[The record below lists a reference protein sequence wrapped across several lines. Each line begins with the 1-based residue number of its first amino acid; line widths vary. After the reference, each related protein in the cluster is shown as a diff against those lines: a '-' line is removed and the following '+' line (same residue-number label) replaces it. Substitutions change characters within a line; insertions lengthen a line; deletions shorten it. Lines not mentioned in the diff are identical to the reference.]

1 MKKRIF
7 CTILFLLYCG
17 FVLFPSGSQAGT
29 VQIPGFN
36 ASVIPVAKSTLPAIP
51 GTVQV
56 PGSYGSV
63 TPPSNTALPVLKPGG
78 LQQGISGLDSTT
90 TPNTLVIYQNQA
102 QAIIDWQ
109 TFNIGAGASVYFN
122 QQGNANWVA
131 LNRIWSL
138 DPSLIFGT
146 LKADGKIYLINQN
159 GILFGPGSQVN
170 VNTLVA
176 SALNIKNSDF
186 INGSLNFYVETGTT
200 TDDVDLSGNSY
211 SYSGITY
218 NANAAVSNIGTINAA
233 TGGSVFLIGPT
244 VENYGS
250 INAPIGQIGLAAGTL
265 MELSVP
271 AVSSNGAST
280 GNQRTA
286 LIVNV
291 EDGFGEAVNGGQL
304 TADMGLVGMYGGVVN
319 QQGII
324 RSVTAVNQQG
334 QIELIAQNTII
345 TGSNSITESP
355 ISTSSATSETS
366 PSSSFGG
373 VINMHGNF
381 ANPEDPNL
389 VPTGLIELGGSIYAP
404 AGSVTLNAGNRVFL
418 ASGSSIDVGGLWSDE
433 TAAALAMQVQLNS
446 VELADAYG
454 QKSGILQGQT
464 ITVNLLTGCSIGNIA
479 SDILAQQQTAQ
490 QQAINGGSIIIEGSS
505 SSDIII
511 KQGATLNF
519 SGGGINYSGGYV
531 DSTKLV
537 SGGKIYDISNAP
549 LYLTYNQIIE
559 GVGTYVAA
567 HTQGGNAGSLNL
579 AAGTIVL
586 DGQLDGSAT
595 RGIFQNAWTPAD
607 LTSGSAYLLS
617 VAQGLQTPRGGTL
630 TIGNQSPGVKP
641 FKEDALIQEIT
652 VSNTTAPLLASSFG
666 PNDTLTSTV
675 TVIPAGTINA
685 AGLSSLS
692 LYADTT
698 ITIDSGA
705 QITLL
710 PGGKFTAYAR
720 RIEDYGSVSVPAG
733 QINLIIWDYLPADTQ
748 LTGEIFIGSGSSLDV
763 SGQKIDNTLAGNTS
777 AAAPV
782 SGQIGGGSISIEDQT
797 DNGQGVFISGASTK
811 VENGKTVVIP
821 AAVVDVSG
829 GYIISPKGSV
839 TGGNAGSLTIQGTN
853 IMLNGDLRGYAL
865 ADANGKISGGSITL
879 NSTNISVE
887 NTAPVWPEDFTAGS
901 VVPANMA
908 GQFVLAGNRL
918 DDTGFTQITLNSLN
932 NIEINAAITPS
943 LVRLSYP
950 SSALQTG
957 NAASG
962 YSQELPVAA
971 GRPDL
976 IQLDDSVAFM
986 AGSSSFTAGAGKTF
1000 IGVYAEAVNN
1010 LRSNDG
1016 TETVTVSSGSVVS
1029 TAPGGTIN
1037 LSAPAGVYM
1046 AGTLQSPGGT
1056 INIKTTA
1063 VGDVE
1068 IGTGGQILANGY
1080 NMPAAAATVAGLG
1093 VNSNPQNGGTVTLSA
1108 NGSGSILLDQGSVID
1123 ISGSSPIE
1131 NIMKSSNGSI
1141 IQYQTASNPGSLSL
1155 TFGGTLTWD
1164 GDVNAKP
1171 QMAGIEGGTLTIN
1184 SIGNLLA
1191 ISAGNIQTYL
1201 ASGFDNLTLQNS
1213 NLLQFNGS
1221 INATVGRQLTL
1232 NAPEIAGSGGNTVS
1246 LQAPWIVLTNTSGNP
1261 PAGSPASGSGQLTL
1275 SSTGWLDLDGSI
1287 NISGFKN
1294 VNLAAARDIRLTEL
1308 YSAGAG
1314 IWEGQLF
1321 VAGDLT
1327 MQADRIYPTT
1337 LSDYNIY
1344 STGKTTILAAD
1355 NPVGG
1360 PIFSAGGNLT
1370 IGALGGIEID
1380 GTLAAPMGTITLQNY
1395 IEDPSTSQGARIY
1408 LAGGSVVT
1416 TAGNT
1421 MVDYGSL
1428 DDNDNWTIT
1437 NTSNNKTISV
1447 NSAPQKSITIN
1458 AVGGD
1463 AIVMSNA
1470 QINTSGGGSIFAY
1483 LFQSGIQGTV
1493 DPLSVKGLYIVLS
1506 GNPITAPGP
1515 EVYLEGGGGLSAGMY
1530 SLLPASL
1537 QYASLPGAYI
1547 LEVQSGSVLPSQ
1559 GGLTNYG
1566 YPLIVGYNCVANTPI
1581 RSTQPQVY
1589 SVMPAADVLAEG
1601 YYEEQTITAGNAGNV
1616 TIKGNST
1623 IINGALQAAALPGYQ
1638 GGSLTL
1644 SGTNIYVQAATAT
1657 SLPQDFNYSTP
1668 VPANLAGELNV
1679 TAESLSGSGFLEINL
1694 GDINSTSTI
1703 TIEGGTAAQ
1712 PVVLSAPIIS
1722 LAAINTIMINSYTQL
1737 NALTA
1742 NGVSSGEGVI
1752 NLTTPGSLLV
1762 DNNSTLH
1769 ATNNIVLNVNNV
1781 QGLQGNLAV
1790 DSGTITL
1797 QSSNIYFGGVQAGS
1811 GLYLTTDIWNRF
1823 TGYQNIALVATNDIQ
1838 FGDAFT
1844 ISAAGSLTLDA
1855 PVIVGMM
1862 TANETVTVTAP
1873 TINLQ
1878 NSGSSSTAAPVA
1890 ANAGQ
1895 ISFNGNNINVGS
1907 GDILFS
1913 GFSNIALNSQGDV
1926 TFKGVGSL
1934 TTGNTD
1940 LQISAARITTGAG
1953 LNSSGTYQAADFNVY
1968 TGANYYNDF
1977 GINPGTSYNPNP
1989 LGTITITNS
1998 GGTPGTTSTPGG
2010 TLGFWGTAIY
2020 NGTVNNDGT
2029 INEKGTIIQVDG
2041 GNINLVAMGTDPAND
2056 GIFLHDGAQI
2066 LARGT
2071 DAAPGGEVTLQTNS
2085 GSIVLDKGSVIDVS
2099 AGAQGDAGPV
2109 TLLAPT
2115 GGVTIGGT
2123 LSGQANGGAG
2133 GSFMLDTLTLDT
2145 NYIQANNLTVTDMTN
2160 LIGILNAGGF
2170 TQSVNLR
2177 SRLGNIDIAA
2187 NQTLTA
2193 QNVTLTA
2200 DDQSAGNG
2208 QINIS
2213 GTIDASGNTGGQI
2226 ELYAA
2231 NDVNLQNGSL
2241 INVRGTAANASGGKV
2256 LLSSEGGYVN
2266 LNPGSVI
2273 DASASGTGTGGL
2285 VHLRALRNGN
2295 DVQMNLDGTV
2305 IGVSNFIVEAFRVYD
2320 NVSTINAATI
2330 AAWNN
2335 DNNNYMA
2342 NASAIQS
2349 RLLSNLTMSGWGAGE
2364 FNLLPGIEA
2373 RSNSNITLAAAVDL
2387 TTLRYGGEPGVLTLR
2402 ATGNLNIN
2410 NNLVDHPTAINQLST
2425 PSAMWD
2431 SWAFNLTA
2439 GADLSS
2445 ADYMAV
2451 NHNGTGNLTIGNQ
2464 ELVYTQSAPIRFASG
2479 GDTVI
2484 GQGQNASP
2492 DYMINTFMCYNLASY
2507 SGSIEGMVGQDLQI
2521 NGGAIQTATGD
2532 INITVGGNLIL
2543 TDAIVRGIK
2552 TLGAIRTT
2560 GWSNSTRNYYTYAGG
2575 GNISLDVGGNVG
2587 QEIGPEQWTTSMMN
2601 SQWDYTTTPE
2611 LKPLNPN
2618 NAGVYW
2624 SASYGSGS
2632 PSANPTAGLATMGG
2646 GNLDVRAGGD
2656 FLTQAGTFGQNNSG
2670 DLVIYAGGDVIGRF
2684 LNKQGRME
2692 IDAMGNFGAANQPQV
2707 VEAFDSQINIT
2718 AQGNIDMATVVNP
2731 LFVALVSNP
2740 MNSNSYYKLQS
2751 VNVGYSENASVN
2763 LTAGGDVTLG
2773 LKDPF
2778 HNPWN
2783 TEAEEI
2789 LPPTLN
2795 VVAGGDI
2802 LVLHNFALLPS
2813 PTGNLS
2819 LIAGGS
2825 INGQYGVDS
2834 SGSPLRA
2841 QIYVSDISPTS
2852 VYNDA
2857 AAPAIIDDLFLP
2869 YFHAT
2874 QPVHA
2879 NDTTPVVISAGQN
2892 IENIELFLP
2901 KKAEITAE
2909 EGDISGLYYFGQNIN
2924 STDVSEI
2931 AAIQGNINFGIQSS
2945 TPNPSNT
2952 GAVQAGPGSLFIQ
2965 AGGSITLGDAKWIQT
2980 VGGAYNPILG
2990 TKGSDLIIIAG
3001 YNKDMTESDIETFF
3015 NTIRT
3020 AGTDYSTDMAAGEKD
3035 EADQLLQNT
3044 RTGTITPLLGS
3055 PSAPSGSGNIEMT
3068 TSQISTNS
3076 GKDNIY
3082 IIAAGELDVGKST
3095 FFSNAADVQKTG
3107 IFTAGGGAINIF
3119 TNGDVN
3125 VNESRVMTFEGG
3137 DITVWSESGNI
3148 NAGRGA
3154 KEEVIASPPTLVAE
3168 YNANGTEIIGYNVV
3182 FTPPAVGSG
3191 IRAVTFSPTGPAGQ
3205 APPEGDIY
3213 LFAIQGII
3221 DAGEAGIS
3229 GGKVVLAATQVLNV
3243 NNISFSNGSI
3253 GVPSMAAATTGL
3265 GSLSGSGSAT
3275 QNSQLLSSAA
3285 GIGAAG
3291 NANASQMLD
3300 DVMTKWLDVK
3310 VIDFILDNEGGA

>member
-7 CTILFLLYCG
+7 CTILFLLYCS
-17 FVLFPSGSQAGT
+17 FVLFPSDSQAGT

-51 GTVQV
+51 GTVQI

-63 TPPSNTALPVLKPGG
+63 TPPSPDTLPVLKPGG
-78 LQQGISGLDSTT
+78 LQQGISGFDSTT
-90 TPNTLVIYQNQA
+90 TPDTLVIYQNQA

-122 QQGNANWVA
+122 QQGNANWAA

-138 DPSLIFGT
+138 DPSLIFGKLT
-146 LKADGKIYLINQN
+146 ADGKIYLINQN

-244 VENYGS
+244 VENYNI

-389 VPTGLIELGGSIYAP
+389 VPTGLIELNGSIYAP
-404 AGSVTLNAGNRVFL
+404 AGSVMLNAGNRVFL
-418 ASGSSIDVGGLWSDE
+418 AAGSSIDVSGLWSDE

-446 VELADAYG
+446 VELANAYG
-454 QKSGILQGQT
+454 QKGGILQGQT

-549 LYLTYNQIIE
+549 LYLTYDQIIE

-567 HTQGGNAGSLNL
+567 HTQGGNAGSLTL

-595 RGIFQNAWTPAD
+595 RGVFQNAWTPVD

-630 TIGNQSPGVKP
+630 TIGNKP
-641 FKEDALIQEIT
+641 PEENTFSEDALVQAIT
-652 VSNTTAPLLASSFG
+652 VSNTTAPQLASGFG
-666 PNDTLTSTV
+666 PNDTLASTV

-698 ITIDSGA
+698 ITMDNGA
-705 QITLL
+705 QITLS
-710 PGGKFTAYAR
+710 PGGNFTALAR
-720 RIEDYGSVSVPAG
+720 RIEDYGTISVPAG
-733 QINLIIWDYLPADTQ
+733 QINLFISDYLPSAQ
-748 LTGEIFIGSGSSLDV
+748 LTGEIFLGSGSSIDV

-829 GYIISPKGSV
+829 GYVISPKGSV

-879 NSTNISVE
+879 NSTNISVDS
-887 NTAPVWPEDFTAGS
+887 TAPEWPDDFTAES

-918 DDTGFTQITLNSLN
+918 DDTGFTQITLNSLD
-932 NIEINAAITPS
+932 NIEINAALTPS

-962 YSQELPVAA
+962 YSYELPVAA

-1000 IGVYAEAVNN
+1000 IGAYGEAVNN
-1010 LRSNDG
+1010 LRSNYG

-1029 TAPGGTIN
+1029 TASGGTIN

-1046 AGTLQSPGGT
+1046 DGTIQSPGGK

-1063 VGDVE
+1063 VGNVE
-1068 IGTGGQILANGY
+1068 IGAEGQILANGY

-1093 VNSNPQNGGTVTLSA
+1093 VNYNPQNGGAVNISS
-1108 NGSGSILLDQGSVID
+1108 NGNISLDTGSVID
-1123 ISGSSPIE
+1123 ISGSSPVE

-1164 GDVNAKP
+1164 GDVKAKP
-1171 QMAGIEGGTLTIN
+1171 QMAGLAGGTLTIN
-1184 SIGNLLA
+1184 TIGNLLA
-1191 ISAGNIQTYL
+1191 IGAGDIQTYL
-1201 ASGFDNLTLQNS
+1201 AAGFDNLTLQS
-1213 NLLQFNGS
+1213 SSLLQFNGS
-1221 INATVGRQLTL
+1221 INATVGQKLTL
-1232 NAPEIAGSGGNTVS
+1232 NAPEIAGSAGSTVF

-1261 PAGSPASGSGQLTL
+1261 ATGSPASGSGQLTL
-1275 SSTGWLDLDGSI
+1275 SSTGWIDLEGNI
-1287 NISGFKN
+1287 NMSGFQN

-1344 STGKTTILAAD
+1344 STGKTTILPAD

-1380 GTLAAPMGTITLQNY
+1380 GVLAAPMGTITLQNY
-1395 IEDPSTSQGARIY
+1395 IKDPSTSQGARIY

-1416 TAGNT
+1416 TAGNA

-1428 DDNDNWTIT
+1428 DENNDWTIT
-1437 NTSNNKTISV
+1437 NTSNNKTTSV
-1447 NSAPQKSITIN
+1447 NSVPQNSITIN

-1483 LFQSGIQGTV
+1483 LFQAGIQGTV
-1493 DPLSVKGLYIVLS
+1493 DPLSVSGRYIVLS

-1530 SLLPASL
+1530 SLLPASQYG
-1537 QYASLPGAYI
+1537 QYAFLPGAYV
-1547 LEVQSGSVLPSQ
+1547 LEVQSGSILPSQ

-1616 TIKGNST
+1616 TIKGNTT

-1644 SGTNIYVQAATAT
+1644 SGTNIYVQAATTT
-1657 SLPQDFNYSTP
+1657 SLPQNFNYSTP

-1679 TAESLSGSGFLEINL
+1679 TAESLSGSGFQEINL
-1694 GDINSTSTI
+1694 GDINITSTI
-1703 TIEGGTAAQ
+1703 TIEGGTAVQ
-1712 PVVLSAPIIS
+1712 PIVLSAPIIS
-1722 LAAINTIMINSYTQL
+1722 LAAINTITINSYSQL

-1742 NGVSSGEGVI
+1742 NGGSSGEGVI

-1762 DNNSTLH
+1762 DSNSTLH
-1769 ATNNIVLNVNNV
+1769 ATNNIILNVNNV
-1781 QGLQGNLAV
+1781 QGLQGNLVV

-1838 FGDAFT
+1838 FGDTFT

-1862 TANETVTVTAP
+1862 TANETVTVAAP

-1895 ISFNGNNINVGS
+1895 ISFNGNNINVGN
-1907 GDILFS
+1907 GDVFFS
-1913 GFSNIALNSQGDV
+1913 GFSNIALNSKGDV

-1940 LQISAARITTGAG
+1940 LQISAARITTGAA
-1953 LNSSGTYQAADFNVY
+1953 LNTSGTYQAADFNVY

-2010 TLGFWGTAIY
+2010 TLGFWGKAIY
-2020 NGTVNNDGT
+2020 NGTLNNDGT

-2041 GNINLVAMGTDPAND
+2041 GNINLVATGTDPVND
-2056 GIFLHDGAQI
+2056 GVFLHPGAQI
-2066 LARGT
+2066 LAKGT
-2071 DAAPGGEVTLQTNS
+2071 GEAPGGEVTLQTNS

-2099 AGAQGDAGPV
+2099 AGTQGDAGAV

-2123 LSGQANGGAG
+2123 LAGQANGGAG

-2145 NYIQANNLTVTDMTN
+2145 NYIQANNLTVTDMTT

-2177 SRLGNIDIAA
+2177 SRVGNIDIAA

-2208 QINIS
+2208 QVNIS
-2213 GTIDASGNTGGQI
+2213 GTIDASGNTGGEV

-2241 INVRGTAANASGGKV
+2241 INVSGTAANGNGGEV

-2266 LNPGSVI
+2266 LNPGSTI
-2273 DASASGTGTGGL
+2273 NASASGTGTGGL

-2305 IGVSNFIVEAFRVYD
+2305 TGVSNFVAEAFRVYD

-2330 AAWNN
+2330 AAWNS
-2335 DNNNYMA
+2335 DNANYMA

-2349 RLLSNLTMSGWGAGE
+2349 RLLNDLTMSGWGAGE
-2364 FNLLPGIEA
+2364 FNLLPGIEV
-2373 RSNSNITLAAAVDL
+2373 RSSSNITLAAAIDL
-2387 TTLRYGGEPGVLTLR
+2387 TKLRYGGEPGVLTLR
-2402 ATGNLNIN
+2402 AAGNLNIN
-2410 NNLVDHPTAINQLST
+2410 NNLVDHLTAINNLST
-2425 PSAMWD
+2425 PSTVWD

-2439 GADLSS
+2439 GADMTS
-2445 ADYMAV
+2445 ANYMAV
-2451 NHNGTGNLTIGNQ
+2451 NRNGTGNLTIGNQ
-2464 ELVYTQSAPIRFASG
+2464 KVVYTQSAPIRFATG

-2492 DYMINTFMCYNLASY
+2492 GYMINNFMSYNLASY
-2507 SGSIEGMVGQDLQI
+2507 SGSIEGTVGQDLQI

-2543 TDAIVRGIK
+2543 TDATVRGIE

-2560 GWSNSTRNYYTYAGG
+2560 GWSNSTKNYYTYAGG
-2575 GNISLDVGGNVG
+2575 GNISLNVGGNIG
-2587 QEIGPEQWTTSMMN
+2587 QEIGPERWITSMMN
-2601 SQWDYTTTPE
+2601 SQWDYTT
-2611 LKPLNPN
+2611 KPNVSNPN

-2624 SASYGSGS
+2624 SASYGSAS
-2632 PSANPTAGLATMGG
+2632 PSATNPTAGLATMGG

-2684 LNKQGRME
+2684 LNTQGRME

-2718 AQGNIDMATVVNP
+2718 AQGNIYMATVVNP
-2731 LFVALVSNP
+2731 LFAETLISFLKAKYENLT
-2740 MNSNSYYKLQS
+2740 SI
-2751 VNVGYSENASVN
+2751 NVGYSENASVN
-2763 LTAGGDVTLG
+2763 LTAGGDVTIG
-2773 LKDPF
+2773 YSDPYL
-2778 HNPWN
+2778 NLPDWGIS
-2783 TEAEEI
+2783 AEEI

-2795 VVAGGDI
+2795 ITAGRDI
-2802 LVLHNFALLPS
+2802 LVLQNFALLPS

-2819 LIAGGS
+2819 LVAGGS
-2825 INGQYGVDS
+2825 INGLYGYS
-2834 SGSPLRA
+2834 SGTPLRA
-2841 QIYVSDISPTS
+2841 QIYVSDISPAN

-2857 AAPAIIDDLFLP
+2857 AAPAIMADLFYP
-2869 YFHAT
+2869 YLHAT
-2874 QPVHA
+2874 PSLHA

-2909 EGDISGLYYFGQNIN
+2909 EGDISGLYYYGQNIN

-2931 AAIQGNINFGIQSS
+2931 AAIQGNINFGIQG
-2945 TPNPSNT
+2945 PVNSNT
-2952 GAVQAGPGSLFIQ
+2952 GVVQAGPGSLFIQ
-2965 AGGSITLGDAKWIQT
+2965 AGGSITLGNAQGIQT
-2980 VGGAYNPILG
+2980 VGDAFNSILG
-2990 TKGSDLIIIAG
+2990 AKGSDLIIIAG
-3001 YNKDMTESDIETFF
+3001 YNKYTPADIENFF
-3015 NTIRT
+3015 DTINTNAQNYT
-3020 AGTDYSTDMAAGEKD
+3020 NLMDAGQTDQAN
-3035 EADQLLQNT
+3035 QLLQQT
-3044 RTGTITPLLGS
+3044 KTQTV
-3055 PSAPSGSGNIEMT
+3055 APMLSSSSGSGNIEMT
-3068 TSQISTNS
+3068 ASQISTTS

-3095 FFSNAADVQKTG
+3095 FFNNAAEVQKTG
-3107 IFTAGGGAINIF
+3107 IFTAGGGAINIL

-3137 DITVWSESGNI
+3137 DIMVWSESGNI

-3168 YNANGTEIIGYNVV
+3168 TNQYGDVIGYQVV
-3182 FTPPAVGSG
+3182 FNPPAVGSG

-3243 NNISFSNGSI
+3243 GNISFTNGSI
-3253 GVPSMAAATTGL
+3253 GVPGVAAATTGI
-3265 GSLSGSGSAT
+3265 GSLSGTGSAT
-3275 QNSQLLSSAA
+3275 QNSQMLSSAA

-3310 VIDFILDNEGGA
+3310 VIDFILDDEGGA

>member
-1 MKKRIF
+1 M
-7 CTILFLLYCG
+7 
-17 FVLFPSGSQAGT
+17 
-29 VQIPGFN
+29 
-36 ASVIPVAKSTLPAIP
+36 
-51 GTVQV
+51 
-56 PGSYGSV
+56 
-63 TPPSNTALPVLKPGG
+63 
-78 LQQGISGLDSTT
+78 
-90 TPNTLVIYQNQA
+90 
-102 QAIIDWQ
+102 
-109 TFNIGAGASVYFN
+109 
-122 QQGNANWVA
+122 
-131 LNRIWSL
+131 
-138 DPSLIFGT
+138 
-146 LKADGKIYLINQN
+146 
-159 GILFGPGSQVN
+159 
-170 VNTLVA
+170 
-176 SALNIKNSDF
+176 
-186 INGSLNFYVETGTT
+186 
-200 TDDVDLSGNSY
+200 
-211 SYSGITY
+211 
-218 NANAAVSNIGTINAA
+218 
-233 TGGSVFLIGPT
+233 
-244 VENYGS
+244 
-250 INAPIGQIGLAAGTL
+250 
-265 MELSVP
+265 
-271 AVSSNGAST
+271 
-280 GNQRTA
+280 
-286 LIVNV
+286 
-291 EDGFGEAVNGGQL
+291 
-304 TADMGLVGMYGGVVN
+304 
-319 QQGII
+319 
-324 RSVTAVNQQG
+324 
-334 QIELIAQNTII
+334 
-345 TGSNSITESP
+345 
-355 ISTSSATSETS
+355 
-366 PSSSFGG
+366 
-373 VINMHGNF
+373 
-381 ANPEDPNL
+381 
-389 VPTGLIELGGSIYAP
+389 
-404 AGSVTLNAGNRVFL
+404 LNAGNRVFL
-418 ASGSSIDVGGLWSDE
+418 ASGSSIDVSGFWSDE
-433 TAAALAMQVQLNS
+433 TAAALALQVQLNS

-454 QKSGILQGQT
+454 QKGGILQGAT

-549 LYLTYNQIIE
+549 LYLTYDQIIE

-567 HTQGGNAGSLNL
+567 HKQGGNAGSLTL

-595 RGIFQNAWTPAD
+595 RGIFQNAWTPVD

-617 VAQGLQTPRGGTL
+617 VVQGLQTPRGGTL
-630 TIGNQSPGVKP
+630 IIGNQPPGLAA
-641 FKEDALIQEIT
+641 FQEDALVQAIT
-652 VSNTTAPLLASSFG
+652 ISNTTGSQLTPSFG
-666 PNDTLTSTV
+666 PNDTLASTV

-685 AGLSSLS
+685 VGLSSLS

-705 QITLL
+705 QITLS
-710 PGGKFTAYAR
+710 PGGNFTAYAR

-733 QINLIIWDYLPADTQ
+733 QINLILSDYPPADTQ
-748 LTGEIFIGSGSSLDV
+748 LTGEIFLGSGSSLDV

-811 VENGKTVVIP
+811 VESGKTLIVP

-887 NTAPVWPEDFTAGS
+887 NTTPVWPDDFTAQS
-901 VVPANMA
+901 VVPADMA

-918 DDTGFTQITLNSLN
+918 DDTGFTQITLNSLD
-932 NIEINAAITPS
+932 NIDINAAITPS

-986 AGSSSFTAGAGKTF
+986 AGSSSFTASAGKTF
-1000 IGVYAEAVNN
+1000 TGAYGEAVNN
-1010 LRSNDG
+1010 LKSNSG
-1016 TETVTVSSGSVVS
+1016 TETVAVSSGSVVS

-1046 AGTLQSPGGT
+1046 AGTLQSPGGK
-1056 INIKTTA
+1056 INIKTTL
-1063 VGDVE
+1063 VGNVE
-1068 IGTGGQILANGY
+1068 IGAGGQILANGY

-1093 VNSNPQNGGTVTLSA
+1093 VNCNPYPGGTINLSA
-1108 NGSGSILLDQGSVID
+1108 AGNILLDTGSVID
-1123 ISGSSPIE
+1123 ISGSSPVE
-1131 NIMKSSNGSI
+1131 NMMKSSNGSI
-1141 IQYQTASNPGSLSL
+1141 IQYQIASNPGSLSL
-1155 TFGGTLTWD
+1155 TFEGNLTWD
-1164 GDVNAKP
+1164 GVVDAKP

-1191 ISAGNIQTYL
+1191 ISAGDIQTYL

-1232 NAPEIAGSGGNTVS
+1232 NAPQIAGSAGSTVS
-1246 LQAPWIVLTNTSGNP
+1246 LEAPYIILTNTSGNP
-1261 PAGSPASGSGQLTL
+1261 PTGSPASGSGQLTL
-1275 SSTGWLDLDGSI
+1275 SSTGWIDLEGSI
-1287 NISGFKN
+1287 NMGGFQN

-1308 YSAGAG
+1308 YSSTTGSA
-1314 IWEGQLF
+1314 EGQFF

-1344 STGKTTILAAD
+1344 STGKTTILPAG

-1360 PIFSAGGNLT
+1360 PIYSAGGNLT

-1380 GTLAAPMGTITLQNY
+1380 GVLAAPMGTITLQNY
-1395 IEDPSTSQGARIY
+1395 IPSTTSQGARIY

-1428 DDNDNWTIT
+1428 DENNNWTIT
-1437 NTSNNKTISV
+1437 NTSNNATTSV
-1447 NSAPQKSITIN
+1447 SSDPQKSITVN

-1483 LFQSGIQGTV
+1483 LFQAGIQGTV
-1493 DPLSVKGLYIVLS
+1493 DPLSVKGLYVVLS
-1506 GNPITAPGP
+1506 GNPVMAPGP

-1530 SLLPASL
+1530 SLLPAS
-1537 QYASLPGAYI
+1537 YAFLPGAYI
-1547 LEVQSGSVLPSQ
+1547 LQVQSASVLPSQ

-1589 SVMPAADVLAEG
+1589 SVMPAADVLAQG

-1616 TIKGNST
+1616 TIKGNTT
-1623 IINGALQAAALPGYQ
+1623 IINGALQAAAMPGYQ

-1644 SGTNIYVQAATAT
+1644 SGTNIYVQAVTAT
-1657 SLPQDFNYSTP
+1657 SLPQDFNYNTP
-1668 VPANLAGELNV
+1668 VPANLEGELNV
-1679 TAESLSGSGFLEINL
+1679 TAESLSGSGFQEINL

-1712 PVVLSAPIIS
+1712 PIVLSAPIIS
-1722 LAAINTIMINSYTQL
+1722 LAAINTITINSYTQL

-1742 NGVSSGEGVI
+1742 NGASSGAGVI

-1769 ATNNIVLNVNNV
+1769 ATNNIILNVNNV

-1797 QSSNIYFGGVQAGS
+1797 QSSNIYFGGVQAQTDI

-1823 TGYQNIALVATNDIQ
+1823 TGYQNIDLVAANDIQ
-1838 FGDAFT
+1838 FRDTFA

-1895 ISFNGNNINVGS
+1895 ISFNGNNINVGR
-1907 GDILFS
+1907 GDVLFS
-1913 GFSNIALNSQGDV
+1913 GFSNIALNSKGDV

-1934 TTGNTD
+1934 TTGNAD

-1953 LNSSGTYQAADFNVY
+1953 LNTSGTYQAADFNVY

-1989 LGTITITNS
+1989 LGTITITQS

-2010 TLGFWGTAIY
+2010 TLGFWGKAIY
-2020 NGTVNNDGT
+2020 NGTLNNDGT
-2029 INEKGTIIQVDG
+2029 VNEKGTIIQVDS
-2041 GNINLVAMGTDPAND
+2041 GNINLVATGTDPAND

-2071 DAAPGGEVTLQTNS
+2071 DEAPGGEVTLQTNS
-2085 GSIVLDKGSVIDVS
+2085 GSIVLDAGSAIDVH
-2099 AGAQGDAGPV
+2099 AGAQGDAGAV

-2123 LSGQANGGAG
+2123 LSGQAHGGAG

-2145 NYIQANNLTVTDMTN
+2145 NYIQANNLTVTDMST

-2170 TQSVNLR
+2170 TKSVNLR

-2187 NQTLTA
+2187 TDNALTA
-2193 QNVTLTA
+2193 KNIKLTA
-2200 DDQSAGNG
+2200 DSGE
-2208 QINIS
+2208 INVS
-2213 GTIDASGNTGGQI
+2213 GTLDASGTQGGDV
-2226 ELYAA
+2226 ELYAQNNVEINGTINVQA
-2231 NDVNLQNGSL
+2231 TSNAAQGGEVLLNSASGYVNVNTGSTINVSGGTGGDGGILYLRAQRNSNDVN
-2241 INVRGTAANASGGKV
+2241 I
-2256 LLSSEGGYVN
+2256 N
-2266 LNPGSVI
+2266 LNGTI
-2273 DASASGTGTGGL
+2273 TGASAVYAEAVESYTGSSFSSSWLTD
-2285 VHLRALRNGN
+2285 ALNYYNTNTAVARLEG
-2295 DVQMNLDGTV
+2295 
-2305 IGVSNFIVEAFRVYD
+2305 
-2320 NVSTINAATI
+2320 STSDI
-2330 AAWNN
+2330 A
-2335 DNNNYMA
+2335 
-2342 NASAIQS
+2342 SI
-2349 RLLSNLTMSGWGAGE
+2349 
-2364 FNLLPGIEA
+2364 FHFLPGIEVDT
-2373 RSNSNITLAAAVDL
+2373 SGDFTLGQSVDL
-2387 TTLRYGGEPGVLTLR
+2387 TSYRYGGEPGVLTIR
-2402 ATGNLNIN
+2402 AAGNLNIN
-2410 NNLVDHPTAINQLST
+2410 NNLVDHPTGISQLST

-2451 NHNGTGNLTIGNQ
+2451 NRNGTGNLTIGNQ
-2464 ELVYTQSAPIRFASG
+2464 KLVYTQSAPIRFATG

-2484 GQGQNASP
+2484 GQGQNASESP
-2492 DYMINTFMCYNLASY
+2492 NYMINDFMSYNLASY

-2532 INITVGGNLIL
+2532 INITVDGNLIL
-2543 TDAIVRGIK
+2543 TDATVRGIQ

-2575 GNISLDVGGNVG
+2575 GNISLNVGGNIG
-2587 QEIGPEQWTTSMMN
+2587 QEISPEQWTTSMMN
-2601 SQWDYTTTPE
+2601 SQWDYTTAPE

-2618 NAGVYW
+2618 NGGVYW
-2624 SASYGSGS
+2624 SANYGSGGTS
-2632 PSANPTAGLATMGG
+2632 PANPTAGLATMGG

-2670 DLVIYAGGDVIGRF
+2670 DLIIYAGGDVIGRF
-2684 LNKQGRME
+2684 LNTQGRME
-2692 IDAMGNFGAANQPQV
+2692 IDAMGNFGTAKLPQV

-2731 LFVALVSNP
+2731 LFAETLISISQVKY
-2740 MNSNSYYKLQS
+2740 MNLPS

-2763 LTAGGDVTLG
+2763 LTAGGDVTIG
-2773 LKDPF
+2773 YSDPYL
-2778 HNPWN
+2778 NLPTWVN
-2783 TEAEEI
+2783 GEET
-2789 LPPTLN
+2789 LPPTLKIT
-2795 VVAGGDI
+2795 AGGDI
-2802 LVLHNFALLPS
+2802 LVVHDLALLPS

-2825 INGQYGVDS
+2825 IDGQYGVDS
-2834 SGSPLRA
+2834 SGSPERA
-2841 QIYVSDISPTS
+2841 KIYVSDISPAN

-2857 AAPAIIDDLFLP
+2857 AAPAIINDLIIPL
-2869 YFHAT
+2869 FHAT

-2879 NDTTPVVISAGQN
+2879 GDTDPVVIRAGQN

-2909 EGDISGLYYFGQNIN
+2909 EGDILGLYYYGQNIN

-2931 AAIQGNINFGIQSS
+2931 AAIQGNINFGIQGP
-2945 TPNPSNT
+2945 PNTNT
-2952 GAVQAGPGSLFIQ
+2952 GVVQAGPGSLFIQ
-2965 AGGSITLGDAKWIQT
+2965 AGGSITLGNAYGIQT
-2980 VGGAYNPILG
+2980 VGDAYNPILG

-3001 YNKDMTESDIETFF
+3001 YNKYTPADIENFF
-3015 NTIRT
+3015 DTINTNAQNYT
-3020 AGTDYSTDMAAGEKD
+3020 NLMDAGQTDQANE
-3035 EADQLLQNT
+3035 LLQLT
-3044 RTGTITPLLGS
+3044 KTQTVAPMLSS

-3068 TSQISTNS
+3068 SSQISTTS

-3095 FFSNAADVQKTG
+3095 FFSDAAEVQKTG
-3107 IFTAGGGAINIF
+3107 IFTAGGGAINIL

-3168 YNANGTEIIGYNVV
+3168 QNTSGEIIGYQVV

-3191 IRAVTFSPTGPAGQ
+3191 IRAVTFSPDGPTGQ

-3243 NNISFSNGSI
+3243 GNISSSTGSV
-3253 GVPSMAAATTGL
+3253 GVPSVTTATTGL
-3265 GSLSGSGSAT
+3265 GTLSGSGSAT
-3275 QNSQLLSSAA
+3275 QNSQMLSSAA

-3310 VIDFILDNEGGA
+3310 VIDFILDDEGGA